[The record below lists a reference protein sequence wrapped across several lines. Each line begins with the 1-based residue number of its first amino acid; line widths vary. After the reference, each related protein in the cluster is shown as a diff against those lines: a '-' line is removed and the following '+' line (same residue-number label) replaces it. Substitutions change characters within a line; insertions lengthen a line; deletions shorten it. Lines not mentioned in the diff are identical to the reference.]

1 MRSVHTK
8 RHGAHACQLQEQTCH
23 RQFCLDVASADAI
36 SLLRKRNRKGPA
48 GRIGE
53 TDNTVA
59 IYHNEVK
66 MITRGE
72 GRSAC
77 AASAYISCSAIYND
91 YDGIQHDYTRKSGLV
106 WEQVFLPS
114 MALVAWQDRE
124 TLWNAVEAA
133 EKEKDNRLG
142 REHVVALPIELDKQ
156 SWIALLTDYIQAQ
169 FVSDGMCVDAAIHDP
184 DGHNPHAHIITTV
197 RPLSEDGSW
206 QYKTE
211 KEYLCVR
218 DGEEK
223 GFTAAEFK
231 EAKKEGWEKQHPY
244 KVGKKKVYMTSS
256 TAEAQ
261 GYERAN
267 KYPKSTKFRR
277 QNPITAKWNS
287 EEQLLQ
293 WREAWAETVNRHLE
307 QSGHDE
313 RIDHRSFVDQVKD
326 EQPTIHEGV
335 AARIVEKKGGVS
347 ERCEINRQI
356 RADNKLLR
364 ELKALVA
371 RLAESARNA
380 VTALARKLE
389 TIRANIIGSFYA
401 LRYNGNRRS
410 EAQKYLDQA
419 VPLYDRY
426 IALHETIKT
435 HKNDLRRLQ
444 KEKDALSL
452 VSIRKRRGL
461 TSQMEE
467 KEAEIAK
474 LQKRKKAVMQK
485 CGKTDHA
492 GMQEIQKQI
501 AIARAVIQHVDERQ
515 AVIHETIA
523 KSKRSFSNLLNNP
536 EGHELERLEQERLA
550 VRHDAETVMRFEIE
564 EKTGMPIQKQF
575 YEDSLC
581 DVEKSLITQEKQQF
595 KKQIAR
601 EERHKKNG
609 WIL

>member
-1 MRSVHTK
+1 
-8 RHGAHACQLQEQTCH
+8 
-23 RQFCLDVASADAI
+23 
-36 SLLRKRNRKGPA
+36 
-48 GRIGE
+48 
-53 TDNTVA
+53 
-59 IYHNEVK
+59 

-91 YDGIQHDYTRKSGLV
+91 YDGIQHDYTRKGGLV
-106 WEQVFLPS
+106 WEQVFLPP
-114 MALVAWQDRE
+114 MAPAAWQDRE
-124 TLWNAVEAA
+124 TLWNAVEAT

-156 SWIALLTDYIQAQ
+156 GWIALLTDYIQTQ
-169 FVSDGMCVDAAIHDP
+169 FVAEGMCVDAAIHDP

-197 RPLSEDGSW
+197 RPLNEDGSW

-231 EAKKEGWEKQHPY
+231 EAKNEGWEKQYPY
-244 KVGKKKVYMTSS
+244 KLGKKKVYMTPSA
-256 TAEAQ
+256 AEAQ
-261 GYERAN
+261 GYERAS
-267 KYPKSTKFRR
+267 KYPKSTKFGR
-277 QNPITAKWNS
+277 QNPIAAKWNS

-293 WREAWAETVNRHLE
+293 WREAWAKTVNRHLE

-313 RIDHRSFVDQVKD
+313 RIDHRSFADQGKD

-347 ERCEINRQI
+347 ERCEINRKI

-371 RLAESARNA
+371 RLGESAKDA
-380 VTALARKLE
+380 VTVLARKLE
-389 TIRANIIGSFYA
+389 TIRANMIGSFYA
-401 LRYNGNRRS
+401 LRHNGNRRS

-419 VPLYDRY
+419 APLYDRY
-426 IALHETIKT
+426 IALREAIKT
-435 HKNDLRRLQ
+435 HKTDLRRLQ
-444 KEKDALSL
+444 KEKDALPV
-452 VSIRKRRGL
+452 VSIRKRRDL

-474 LQKRKKAVMQK
+474 LQKRKQAVMQK

-501 AIARAVIQHVDERQ
+501 AVARAAIRHVDDRQ
-515 AVIHETIA
+515 AAIHEAID
-523 KSKRSFSNLLNNP
+523 KSKRSFLALLKNP
-536 EGHELERLEQERLA
+536 AGYDLDVLEQERLA
-550 VRHDAETVMRFEIE
+550 VRHDAEAVMRSEITDE
-564 EKTGMPIQKQF
+564 TGIPIQDEL
-575 YEDSLC
+575 YAESLM
-581 DVEKSLITQEKQQF
+581 DTEKSLNDQESQRLNERLEKSKRQ
-595 KKQIAR
+595 KKHYWTR
-601 EERHKKNG
+601 
-609 WIL
+609 

>member
-1 MRSVHTK
+1 
-8 RHGAHACQLQEQTCH
+8 
-23 RQFCLDVASADAI
+23 
-36 SLLRKRNRKGPA
+36 
-48 GRIGE
+48 
-53 TDNTVA
+53 
-59 IYHNEVK
+59 

-114 MALVAWQDRE
+114 MAPAAWQDRE

-156 SWIALLTDYIQAQ
+156 GWIALLTDYIQTQ
-169 FVSDGMCVDAAIHDP
+169 FVAEGMCVDAAIHDP

-197 RPLSEDGSW
+197 RPLNEDGSW

-231 EAKKEGWEKQHPY
+231 EAKNEGWEKQYPY
-244 KVGKKKVYMTSS
+244 KVGKKKVYMTPSA
-256 TAEAQ
+256 AEAQ

-267 KYPKSTKFRR
+267 KYPKSTKFGR

-307 QSGHDE
+307 QSGYDE
-313 RIDHRSFVDQVKD
+313 RIDHRSFADQGKD

-335 AARIVEKKGGVS
+335 AARIVEKKGGIS

-371 RLAESARNA
+371 KLAESARDA
-380 VTALARKLE
+380 VTVLARKLE
-389 TIRANIIGSFYA
+389 TIRANLIGSFYA
-401 LRYNGNRRS
+401 LR
-410 EAQKYLDQA
+410 
-419 VPLYDRY
+419 
-426 IALHETIKT
+426 
-435 HKNDLRRLQ
+435 
-444 KEKDALSL
+444 
-452 VSIRKRRGL
+452 
-461 TSQMEE
+461 
-467 KEAEIAK
+467 
-474 LQKRKKAVMQK
+474 
-485 CGKTDHA
+485 
-492 GMQEIQKQI
+492 
-501 AIARAVIQHVDERQ
+501 
-515 AVIHETIA
+515 
-523 KSKRSFSNLLNNP
+523 
-536 EGHELERLEQERLA
+536 
-550 VRHDAETVMRFEIE
+550 
-564 EKTGMPIQKQF
+564 
-575 YEDSLC
+575 
-581 DVEKSLITQEKQQF
+581 
-595 KKQIAR
+595 
-601 EERHKKNG
+601 
-609 WIL
+609 

>member
-1 MRSVHTK
+1 
-8 RHGAHACQLQEQTCH
+8 
-23 RQFCLDVASADAI
+23 
-36 SLLRKRNRKGPA
+36 
-48 GRIGE
+48 
-53 TDNTVA
+53 
-59 IYHNEVK
+59 

-91 YDGIQHDYTRKSGLV
+91 YDGIQHDYTRKGGLV
-106 WEQVFLPS
+106 WEQVFLPP
-114 MALVAWQDRE
+114 MAPAAWQDRE
-124 TLWNAVEAA
+124 TLWNAVEAT

-156 SWIALLTDYIQAQ
+156 GWIALLTDYIQTQ
-169 FVSDGMCVDAAIHDP
+169 FVAEGMCVDAAIHDP

-197 RPLSEDGSW
+197 RPLNEDGSW

-231 EAKKEGWEKQHPY
+231 EAKNEGWEKQYPY
-244 KVGKKKVYMTSS
+244 KLGKKKVYMTPSA
-256 TAEAQ
+256 AEAQ
-261 GYERAN
+261 GYERAS
-267 KYPKSTKFRR
+267 KYPKSTKFGR
-277 QNPITAKWNS
+277 QNPIAAKWNS

-293 WREAWAETVNRHLE
+293 WREAWAKTVNRHLE

-313 RIDHRSFVDQVKD
+313 RIDHRSFADQGKD

-347 ERCEINRQI
+347 ERCEINRKI

-371 RLAESARNA
+371 RLGESAKDA
-380 VTALARKLE
+380 VTVLARKLE
-389 TIRANIIGSFYA
+389 TIRANMIGSFYA
-401 LRYNGNRRS
+401 LRHNGNRRS

-419 VPLYDRY
+419 APLYDRY
-426 IALHETIKT
+426 IALREAIKT
-435 HKNDLRRLQ
+435 HKTDLRRLQ
-444 KEKDALSL
+444 KEKDALPV
-452 VSIRKRRGL
+452 VSIRKRRDL

-474 LQKRKKAVMQK
+474 LQKRKQAVMQK

-501 AIARAVIQHVDERQ
+501 AVARAAIRHVDDRQ
-515 AVIHETIA
+515 AAIHEAID
-523 KSKRSFSNLLNNP
+523 KSKRSFLALLKNP
-536 EGHELERLEQERLA
+536 AGYDLDVLEQERLA
-550 VRHDAETVMRFEIE
+550 VRHDAEAVMRSEITDE
-564 EKTGMPIQKQF
+564 TGIPIQDEL
-575 YEDSLC
+575 YAESLM
-581 DVEKSLITQEKQQF
+581 DTEKSLNDQESQ
-595 KKQIAR
+595 R
-601 EERHKKNG
+601 LNERLEKSKRQKNPM
-609 WIL
+609 I